1 MYLGLSPIIYC
12 RSIFDVKS
20 ISRSAKPY
28 VALVSVRRKIFMSIF
43 YLLQENGGQSGGG
56 VAKTGQRAPLTAK
69 MAMDSFRFSVLDQ
82 AGKEIFLF
90 LLNNSCRSCVLKS

>member
-20 ISRSAKPY
+20 IGRSAKPY
-28 VALVSVRRKIFMSIF
+28 VALVSVRRKIFMSIS

-56 VAKTGQRAPLTAK
+56 VAKKTGQRVPLTAK

-90 LLNNSCRSCVLKS
+90 LLNN